1 MTDTPRGEMRIAYF
15 AGTMRPGHDG
25 VTRVLY
31 RLIDGLVQRN
41 IPAIFFSPIVPSPAE
56 SPVPIHHVPSIQFPL
71 YRDYRVAYPGFRH
84 FENTL
89 RQFRPDVIH
98 INSPCS
104 LGYAAARYGQRH
116 GIPVAATY
124 HTHFPSYAR
133 YYKIKPLE
141 MLGWNYLRGLYNGFC
156 NRVFV
161 PSEPILA
168 ELAGQGM
175 RNLRYL
181 PHGVDSVSFHPR
193 FRSPEWKSRLGIAGR
208 SAVLF
213 AGRLV
218 WEKDLATLA
227 EAYRILRQR
236 RNDMAFVLV
245 GDGPARKDL
254 EALMPGAVFLGHQSG
269 EELSIA
275 FASSDVFAFPSTTET
290 FGNVTVEAM
299 ASGVVPVCAREG
311 GAYGVVRELQTGL
324 ITRPRDPEH
333 LADAIGYLLDR
344 PGERA
349 RMADQALAFARHLS
363 WENIF
368 DQLFEDY
375 RSLVAD
381 MGTRRRRKRAA

>member
-1 MTDTPRGEMRIAYF
+1 MIEALKGEPRIAYF

-41 IPAIFFSPIVPSPAE
+41 IPAIFFSPIVPTPAK

-71 YRDYRVAYPGFRH
+71 YKDYRVAYPGFRH
-84 FENTL
+84 FDETL

-104 LGYAAARYGQRH
+104 LGYAAARYGHLH

-124 HTHFPSYAR
+124 HTHFPSYAK

-168 ELAGQGM
+168 ELAGQGL

-181 PHGVDSVSFHPR
+181 PHGVDSATFHPR
-193 FRSPEWKSRLGIAGR
+193 FRSAQWKTRLGISGR
-208 SAVLF
+208 TAVLF

-227 EAYRILRQR
+227 EAHRILRR
-236 RNDMAFVLV
+236 ERDDVAFVLV
-245 GDGPARKDL
+245 GDGPIQKDL
-254 EALMPGAVFLGHQSG
+254 EALMPGAIFLGHQSG
-269 EELSIA
+269 RPAASTT

-311 GAYGVVRELQTGL
+311 GAYGVVREHQTGL
-324 ITRPRDPEH
+324 ITRPRDPAH
-333 LADAIGYLLDR
+333 LAEAIGVSPR
-344 PGERA
+344 P
-349 RMADQALAFARHLS
+349 S
-363 WENIF
+363 
-368 DQLFEDY
+368 
-375 RSLVAD
+375 
-381 MGTRRRRKRAA
+381 RRKSTYGGPGTWIRAPTLVEQHLRHPV